1 MRTAVLLVTLLTTGA
16 YLPSPLYPD
25 YQRLFGYDD
34 LVMTLLFA
42 TFALVSCPALLL
54 FGPAADLVGSRPML
68 RLSVLLGAAGSCC
81 FLVADGPAWLFAGRV
96 CQALALGAVTGAAQ
110 AVITRYQY
118 PSGRFAGPILATLA
132 FAVGTAAGPAASGVL
147 AQYAPGPLVT
157 PYLLHLVLLGW
168 TYVQLNRTVPEAGA
182 AVGARRWRPVR
193 PHIPPG
199 IRTIFFV
206 AGLNGFLA
214 WAVVGLYLALVPALL
229 ERALNSDDPA
239 LAGGVLAAVL
249 VWSLPAQIVGA
260 RRAPRTT
267 QLLGVGGLTASL
279 LLLAATEAASLHA
292 TLASALLA
300 GVGHGLAFSGAVRAV
315 DARIPAGH
323 HAGTGAALY
332 LLFYLGSGTPRHR
345 RRADDHL
352 DAAHRGGGH
361 AQLGRCHPGRP
372 RAAGDAPPAAAEG
385 RRERGRHGRRRTEL
399 AAGEP
404 RGRARLVK
412 GNSAVVGAAESSVPC
427 WTKLWNGATT
437 SPPPGPSKS
446 TAGDSSTECWAACTR
461 PRDSA
466 SHGGQ
471 QSTFSPAALAQGQHL
486 GDRPGR
492 RPPYVRLLPDGRAL
506 VHLPLPSGRLS
517 VL

>member
-315 DARIPAGH
+315 DAGIPAGH

-332 LLFYLGSGTPRHR
+332 LLFYLGSGTPAIAVGLMTTWMPLTAAVAALSWAGAALGALALLATLPRPQR
-345 RRADDHL
+345 KVAADAGAM
-352 DAAHRGGGH
+352 DAAG
-361 AQLGRCHPGRP
+361 QSW
-372 RAAGDAPPAAAEG
+372 
-385 RRERGRHGRRRTEL
+385 RRESLG
-399 AAGEP
+399 AEP
-404 RGRARLVK
+404 G
-412 GNSAVVGAAESSVPC
+412 
-427 WTKLWNGATT
+427 W
-437 SPPPGPSKS
+437 
-446 TAGDSSTECWAACTR
+446 
-461 PRDSA
+461 
-466 SHGGQ
+466 
-471 QSTFSPAALAQGQHL
+471 
-486 GDRPGR
+486 
-492 RPPYVRLLPDGRAL
+492 
-506 VHLPLPSGRLS
+506 
-517 VL
+517 